1 MSNDIDQIVE
11 WAVWANLDTK
21 TDLELIL
28 LKGHLLLEFI
38 LDIKLERSNILDY
51 KEYSFY
57 RKILNLKNI
66 DFEDNVKKDYII
78 SCLQTINKIRNK
90 LAHELHFNIG
100 NGELEIWSSNILVKF
115 KGEKFTKYTF
125 RTKIV
130 HSFSILSKNILELK

>member
-1 MSNDIDQIVE
+1 MKNDVDQLVE
-11 WAVWANLDTK
+11 WGVWANLDKK

-38 LDIKLERSNILDY
+38 LDIRLEKSNILDY

-57 RKILNLKNI
+57 RKILNLKKI
-66 DFEDNVKKDYII
+66 DFEDNEKKDYII
-78 SCLQTINKIRNK
+78 FSLQSINKIRNK
-90 LAHELHFNIG
+90 LVHELHFDIG
-100 NGELEIWSSNILVKF
+100 NGELEIWSTNVLEKF

-130 HSFSILSKNILELK
+130 HSFSILSKNILELN